1 MFRDC
6 MLVVLWC
13 LAVYVCMSEVEAEGE
28 GDIHTGTGDAGRGRV

>member
-13 LAVYVCMSEVEAEGE
+13 FAVYVCMSEVEAEGDAAEETE
-28 GDIHTGTGDAGRGRV
+28 GAG